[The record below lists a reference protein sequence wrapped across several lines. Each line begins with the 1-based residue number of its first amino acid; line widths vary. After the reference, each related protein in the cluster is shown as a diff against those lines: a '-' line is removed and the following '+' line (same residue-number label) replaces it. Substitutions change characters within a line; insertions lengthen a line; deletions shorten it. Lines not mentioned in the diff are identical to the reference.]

1 VVSQVAKR
9 KRLRKNNIV
18 AVSVVAVCAVAVL
31 LWNDSSDKSEE
42 SKLKV
47 QFDDIVG
54 RGFEALASN
63 DLYNAERIF
72 SSFFDK
78 KGNDLNSFN
87 KVTYY
92 HQLLVRSF
100 YGDILFRK
108 NDLEKAEVVLRPIFK
123 DENAMNHFASSGT
136 SQDEILLSY
145 IKILK
150 VQKNDQEMLRIFNL
164 FYHKNG
170 NATEVL
176 REFGD
181 LSSLRAIAGEVF
193 FNQGENKRVIGLLR
207 PFFKDPKLLTE
218 LSIKQQAMIR
228 WYYGHSL
235 FCEDK
240 IDRVEEIFAPFFN
253 ENFKPTKLFEIL
265 DQEDQ
270 IICRTQYA
278 QALLKGN
285 NSEKIVKLLEVFFD
299 KNGELLPQ
307 FKNSHFQDVIR
318 GIYGQALGKQN
329 RFFESNR
336 VLSWFVTQKK
346 FIKNFDQE
354 EIDLLT
360 SLYRDINRMWVKNW

>member
-1 VVSQVAKR
+1 MVSQVAKR

-18 AVSVVAVCAVAVL
+18 AVSAVAVCAVAVL

-47 QFDDIVG
+47 QFDDVVG

-108 NDLEKAEVVLRPIFK
+108 NDLEKAEAVWHPIFK
-123 DENAMNHFASSGT
+123 DENTMNHFASAGI

-145 IKILK
+145 VKILK
-150 VQKNDQEMLRIFNL
+150 FQKNDQEMLRIFDIC
-164 FYHKNG
+164 YHKNG

-176 REFGD
+176 RKFGD

-193 FNQGENKRVIGLLR
+193 FNHGENKRVIGLLR
-207 PFFKDPKLLTE
+207 PFFKDSKLLTE
-218 LSIKQQAMIR
+218 LTIKQQAIIR

-235 FCEDK
+235 LCEDK
-240 IDRVEEIFAPFFN
+240 IDRAEEIFAPFFN
-253 ENFKPTKLFEIL
+253 ESFKPTKLFEIL
-265 DQEDQ
+265 NEEDQ
-270 IICRTQYA
+270 IICRIRYA
-278 QALLKGN
+278 QTLLKGN

-299 KNGELLPQ
+299 KSGELLPQ
-307 FKNSHFQDVIR
+307 FRNSHFQDVICS
-318 GIYGQALGKQN
+318 IYGQALGKQN

-336 VLSWFVTQKK
+336 VFSWFVTHKK
-346 FIKNFDQE
+346 FITNLDQE
-354 EIDLLT
+354 EINLLT
-360 SLYRDINRMWVKNW
+360 SLHANINRMWAKNW